1 MVKHDE
7 KYWSKY
13 ARGYDRRGEYVV
25 GTAILEAIARRLS
38 QERDLGEV
46 VEFGCG
52 TGYFTRAIAGSATHV
67 LATDLSDEMLQ
78 VARVQLREFDNV
90 TVERA
95 DAGRTAF
102 PPGRFDSVLMA
113 NLVHVIENPLPC
125 LRESHRILRDGGLLL
140 AVDFTGHGM
149 HRSER
154 AKLGVRYVSRF
165 GIPPRH
171 TKLSL
176 SPHELASLAEGA
188 GFRVEAVYLIEEQ
201 ANALYLRGRK

>member
-1 MVKHDE
+1 
-7 KYWSKY
+7 
-13 ARGYDRRGEYVV
+13 
-25 GTAILEAIARRLS
+25 
-38 QERDLGEV
+38 V

-78 VARVQLREFDNV
+78 VVRVQLREFDNV

-95 DAGRTAF
+95 DAGHTAF
-102 PPGRFDSVLMA
+102 PSGRFDSVLMA
-113 NLVHVIENPLPC
+113 NLIHVVEDPLAC

-149 HRSER
+149 HWSER

-171 TKLSL
+171 TEHRL
-176 SPHELASLAEGA
+176 SPDELASLAEGA
-188 GFRVEAVYLIEEQ
+188 GFRVEAVQLLEENT
-201 ANALYLRGRK
+201 NALYLRGRK

>member
-1 MVKHDE
+1 MVEHGE
-7 KYWSKY
+7 VYWSKY
-13 ARGYDRRGEYVV
+13 AREYDRRGEYVV

-38 QERDLGEV
+38 QEQDLGEV

-52 TGYFTRAIAGSATHV
+52 TGYFTRAIAGSAKHV
-67 LATDLSDEMLQ
+67 IATDLSDEMLE

-95 DAGRTAF
+95 DAGHTAF
-102 PPGRFDSVLMA
+102 PSERFDSVLMA
-113 NLVHVIENPLPC
+113 NLIHVVENPVAC

-140 AVDFTGHGM
+140 LVDFTGYGM
-149 HRSER
+149 HWSER

-171 TKLSL
+171 TQDRL
-176 SPHELASLAEGA
+176 SPGRLSSLAEGA
-188 GFRVEAVYLIEEQ
+188 GFRVEAVQLLEENT
-201 ANALYLRGRK
+201 NALYLRGRK

>member
-1 MVKHDE
+1 MVEHDE
-7 KYWSKY
+7 VYWSKY
-13 ARGYDRRGEYVV
+13 AREYDRRGEYVV

-38 QERDLGEV
+38 QEQDLGEV

-52 TGYFTRAIAGSATHV
+52 TGYFTKAIAGSATHV
-67 LATDLSDEMLQ
+67 IATDLSGEMLQ

-95 DAGRTAF
+95 DAGHTAF
-102 PPGRFDSVLMA
+102 PSGRFDSVLMA
-113 NLVHVIENPLPC
+113 NLIHVIENPLPC

-149 HRSER
+149 HWSER

-171 TKLSL
+171 TQDRL
-176 SPHELASLAEGA
+176 SPGELASLAEGA
-188 GFRVEAVYLIEEQ
+188 GFRVEAVHLIEEQ
-201 ANALYLRGRK
+201 TNALYLRGRK